1 MAGPGCPAGRA
12 WLAILCRV
20 NHPGLERGIMFR
32 FKKAASL
39 DSIGI
44 RAGTDKSCLRQDY
57 LVHYQRMLEP
67 YRARP
72 ITLLEIGV
80 HNGASLRMW
89 DQYLESASIVG
100 IDIEPMT
107 RRFAGGRVR
116 VEIGSQADAGFL
128 AELSRKYRPDVI
140 IDDGSHLDEHQIFS
154 FEHLFGGLQ
163 PGGLYIVEDVAA
175 PADQKPSAAE
185 YFMALERRILARER
199 PPAGGG
205 TA

>member
-1 MAGPGCPAGRA
+1 
-12 WLAILCRV
+12 
-20 NHPGLERGIMFR
+20 MFR

-116 VEIGSQADAGFL
+116 IEIGSQADAGFL

-163 PGGLYIVEDVAA
+163 PGGLYIVALRDRDDQLRAVHVRRADPRLVAA
-175 PADQKPSAAE
+175 GKTRRGGAAGEVRHHDQH
-185 YFMALERRILARER
+185 ALLR
-199 PPAGGG
+199 AGDSQGD
-205 TA
+205 